1 MASELKV
8 DKFTG
13 VTTAGSI
20 SVTGEGNSTT
30 TNLQQGLAKAWVNLN
45 GTGTIATRDSFNVS
59 SIADQA
65 TGDTRVTVSSAFA
78 TTNYC
83 TTASGGE
90 NADSYTGGMRAGSC
104 YMVSTTV
111 AGVAMSFQN
120 GGASDCVINC
130 SHITGDLA

>member
-8 DKFTG
+8 NKLTG

-30 TNLQQGLAKAWVNLN
+30 TNLQQGLAKAWINLN

-59 SIADQA
+59 SIADQS

-111 AGVAMSFQN
+111 AGVAISFQN

>member
-1 MASELKV
+1 MASILRV
-8 DKFTG
+8 DTL
-13 VTTAGSI
+13 TDAS
-20 SVTGEGNSTT
+20 SNNSTAMST
-30 TNLQQGLAKAWVNLN
+30 INQGTAKAWVNLN

-90 NADSYTGGMRAGSC
+90 NADSYSGGMRAGSC

-111 AGVAMSFQN
+111 AGVAMSYQN
-120 GGASDCVINC
+120 GGAADCVINC
-130 SHITGDLA
+130 SHILGDLA

>member
-1 MASELKV
+1 MAGKIIADQIEHS
-8 DKFTG
+8 
-13 VTTAGSI
+13 TAGSLDT
-20 SVTGEGNSTT
+20 SYVVNGS
-30 TNLQQGLAKAWVNLN
+30 AKAWVNLN
-45 GTGTIATRDSFNVS
+45 GTGTIAVRDSLNTS
-59 SIADQA
+59 SISDQG
-65 TGDTRVTVSSAFA
+65 TGDTRITVSSAFA

-90 NADSYTGGMRAGSC
+90 FETSYNGGLRAGSC

-120 GGASDCVINC
+120 GGAADCVINC

>member
-1 MASELKV
+1 MASILRV
-8 DKFTG
+8 NTLTD
-13 VTTAGSI
+13 AS
-20 SVTGEGNSTT
+20 SNNSTAMST
-30 TNLQQGLAKAWVNLN
+30 INQGTAKAWVNLN

-90 NADSYTGGMRAGSC
+90 LAASYNGGMRAGSC

-111 AGVAMSFQN
+111 AGVAMSYQN

-130 SHITGDLA
+130 SHILGDLA